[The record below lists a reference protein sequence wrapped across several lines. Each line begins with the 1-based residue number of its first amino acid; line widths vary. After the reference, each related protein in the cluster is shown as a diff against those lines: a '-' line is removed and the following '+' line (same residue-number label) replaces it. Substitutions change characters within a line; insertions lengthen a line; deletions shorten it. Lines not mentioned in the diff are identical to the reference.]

1 MSPRVSVLVPVNEA
15 APELAGVHR
24 ELADRASKLDEGYE
38 LIFLVRTD
46 HAGTLAAIREIGEQ
60 EPGRVR
66 VLQFAPSAG
75 EAFALSAGVDT
86 ARGDVIVTAPARFE
100 TDLSALERLHRAV
113 CEEGADVAVAAR
125 QRGGSGRS
133 ARAQSQF
140 FNRLISRAAGARYQD
155 IASGT
160 RVIRRVVFDEIPVYG
175 DFHRYLPILADR
187 AGFRVVELPA
197 AQDDRSRSPVV
208 HSPLLYLWRAIDV
221 LTVFFISRFT
231 RHPLR
236 LFGGVGS
243 LFASVGVLLLL
254 VIGVQRLTGTPL
266 ADRPILVLATLL
278 IGLGVQAFSIGLL
291 GELLLFFHARRVRDY
306 RVQAVYEAETPA
318 LPASIGQAE
327 SPERSAARALAES
340 GLDAKE

>member
-15 APELAGVHR
+15 APDLREVYR
-24 ELADRASKLDEGYE
+24 ELADQVAKLDAGYE
-38 LIFLVRTD
+38 LLFLVRTD
-46 HAGTLAAIREIGEQ
+46 HEETLAGVREIGDLDPQ
-60 EPGRVR
+60 RVR

-75 EAFALSAGVDT
+75 EAFALSAGVEK
-86 ARGDVIVTAPARFE
+86 ARGDVLVTAPGRFE
-100 TDLSALERLHRAV
+100 TDLSVLADLHAAV
-113 CEEGADVAVAAR
+113 CEDGADVAVAAR
-125 QRGGSGRS
+125 QRGSTGNS
-133 ARAQSQF
+133 ARVQSQF
-140 FNRLISRAAGARYQD
+140 FNRLISRAAGAHYQD

-160 RVIRRVVFDEIPVYG
+160 RVIRRAVFDEIPVYG

-197 AQDDRSRSPVV
+197 SQDARARAPIV
-208 HSPLLYLWRAIDV
+208 HNPLLYLWRGIDV
-221 LTVFFISRFT
+221 LTVLFISRFT

-243 LFASVGVLLLL
+243 AFAAVGVLLLL
-254 VIGVQRLTGTPL
+254 VIGVQRLLGTPL

-306 RVQAVYEAETPA
+306 RVQAVYEADTPA
-318 LPASIGQAE
+318 LPE
-327 SPERSAARALAES
+327 PLAEAEDRRPK
-340 GLDAKE
+340 G